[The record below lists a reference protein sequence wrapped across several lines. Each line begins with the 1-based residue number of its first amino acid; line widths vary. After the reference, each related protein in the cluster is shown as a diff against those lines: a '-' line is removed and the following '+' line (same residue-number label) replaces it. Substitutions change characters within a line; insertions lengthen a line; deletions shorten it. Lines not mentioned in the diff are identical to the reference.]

1 MHRDLDAGTY
11 FDDGIH
17 KQLFGPSLVDVI
29 TRHTKRAR
37 NADKAAAREFEAAM
51 SGGLP
56 GGGRRR
62 G

>member
-11 FDDGIH
+11 FESSLH
-17 KQLFGPSLVDVI
+17 KQLFGPSLVEVI

-37 NADKAAAREFEAAM
+37 NADKAAAREFEAAIA
-51 SGGLP
+51 GGLP
-56 GGGRRR
+56 GGSRRH